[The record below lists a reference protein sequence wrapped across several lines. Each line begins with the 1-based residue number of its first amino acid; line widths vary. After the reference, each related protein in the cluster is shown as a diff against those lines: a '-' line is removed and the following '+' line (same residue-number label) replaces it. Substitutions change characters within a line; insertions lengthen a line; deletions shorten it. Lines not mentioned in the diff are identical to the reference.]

1 MPQAFVTLFCEAIKA
16 VLRTL
21 SGVRFC
27 SPGKRSATGE
37 TYRHAGRTTET
48 QKAHPAGW
56 ALHLFDA
63 WQFPTLTWGDPTLPS
78 ALRRFTSE
86 FGMGSGGTTALVPP
100 GKFFVLSTQFFI
112 ASAALPALVKS
123 VTYFSMLLPFRR
135 LSPCCCANYCVLNSE
150 SKLKIFSIRQNI
162 FGVVRLSLTVH

>member
-1 MPQAFVTLFCEAIKA
+1 MLK
-16 VLRTL
+16 RKNKKL
-21 SGVRFC
+21 SL
-27 SPGKRSATGE
+27 STELSA
-37 TYRHAGRTTET
+37 
-48 QKAHPAGW
+48 
-56 ALHLFDA
+56 LFDA

-100 GKFFVLSTQFFI
+100 GKFFVISTQFFI

-123 VTYFSMLLPFRR
+123 VTYFSMLLPLLR

-150 SKLKIFSIRQNI
+150 SKLKILSIPPKQLRRCKVKPH
-162 FGVVRLSLTVH
+162 GSLVPVSSTHRCAYTPGLSTSSSSTFLQET